1 MSGNTTIYCPR
12 RLLDVS
18 PKSGWQNDGLYLVQ
32 YDGRQETL
40 VLDNIKVRTKK
51 GEIRAEPLGLTR
63 YCREDSKRVWKTR
76 FLDAE
81 ARS

>member
-1 MSGNTTIYCPR
+1 MFGNTIIYCPR

-18 PKSGWQNDGLYLVQ
+18 PESGWQDDGLYIVQ
-32 YDGRQETL
+32 FDDRQETL

-63 YCREDSKRVWKTR
+63 YCRENSKRVWKVR
-76 FLDAE
+76 FLAGK